1 MKAVDAREAAKL
13 VALRHATA
21 VGIEAIE
28 QRACREFESFV
39 KLSNYLK
46 AATDKVIAGAATKS
60 RTR

>member
-1 MKAVDAREAAKL
+1 MKALETFELAKL
-13 VALRHATA
+13 EVLRDAAA

-28 QRACREFESFV
+28 QQANRDFESFV
-39 KLSNYLK
+39 TLSNYLK